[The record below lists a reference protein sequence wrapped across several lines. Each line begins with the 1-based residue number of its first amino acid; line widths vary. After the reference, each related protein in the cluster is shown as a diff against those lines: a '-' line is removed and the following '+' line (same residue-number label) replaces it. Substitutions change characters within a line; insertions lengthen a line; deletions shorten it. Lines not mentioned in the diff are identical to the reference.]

1 MNAGNSTLRYTS
13 LVSIVGRSKPRWGKL
28 FAAAIAFLVFAIAL
42 IALQEIKLNISKN
55 TLWGHWQGT

>member
-1 MNAGNSTLRYTS
+1 MLETQPYATPVGFPS
-13 LVSIVGRSKPRWGKL
+13 LDDRNPDGVSFSPQRSPIEL
-28 FAAAIAFLVFAIAL
+28 AIAL